1 MIFLRKFF
9 LFLPVAFFLFT
20 AIPGMANAQT
30 KTPDINT
37 PEYWRQQNI
46 VELEKWRENI
56 PDYEK
61 RLYDRVKKINK
72 RSVRLTNLII
82 ASFVLTI
89 IIFVIGFSFIILRL
103 KRIEVMA
110 SLAVSYEVP
119 SPSGIERPNNEDKTK
134 NQPTLR
140 TFKTNQAMLNDL
152 KEDQKALHSA
162 LSSLKLFFEEKR
174 SHDEEISKLI
184 EGAENWLAKLDTEA
198 DSASSPGAKGYINK
212 QKKLQRAQEDL
223 KIYLIENRDNTH
235 GISRLIDSA
244 ERNINGIDEKIGSHE
259 VT

>member
-20 AIPGMANAQT
+20 AIPSMANAQT

-61 RLYDRVKKINK
+61 SLYDRVKKVNK

-89 IIFVIGFSFIILRL
+89 IIFVIGFNFIILRL

-110 SLAVSYEVP
+110 SLAVSYEMP
-119 SPSGIERPNNEDKTK
+119 SPSGIEPD
-134 NQPTLR
+134 PL
-140 TFKTNQAMLNDL
+140 L
-152 KEDQKALHSA
+152 
-162 LSSLKLFFEEKR
+162 
-174 SHDEEISKLI
+174 
-184 EGAENWLAKLDTEA
+184 
-198 DSASSPGAKGYINK
+198 P
-212 QKKLQRAQEDL
+212 QRAPYTKGDPNGL
-223 KIYLIENRDNTH
+223 TT
-235 GISRLIDSA
+235 ISTQPLLCEHVPKCEPHSLGQWQWHA
-244 ERNINGIDEKIGSHE
+244 GSS
-259 VT
+259 